1 MGVDPQQAGSDVVQF
16 RLGVGGYLASLQGG
30 DAAEQP
36 PDTVGRAFVTL
47 PATRV
52 SATACTWASLKAC
65 RRRMRTASS
74 RTSSSVIRITGFS
87 LFDQSLGWPAATAF
101 S

>member
-16 RLGVGGYLASLQGG
+16 RLGVGGYLAGLRVAMQPSNRQIPW
-30 DAAEQP
+30 DAHSS
-36 PDTVGRAFVTL
+36 RS

-87 LFDQSLGWPAATAF
+87 LFNQSLGWPAATAF